1 MHHMHRTAV
10 VHAHS
15 GALPPEL
22 AFVVLVVGVAELVI
36 FECAARTG
44 LYGC

>member
-22 AFVVLVVGVAELVI
+22 AFVVLVGVAELVI